1 MVERFL
7 EQTAFTS
14 QEDFIK
20 NLKIKVPEN
29 FNFGYDIV
37 DAWAAEEPDKKA
49 LLWTNDKGE
58 SRQYTYGDLKKYT
71 DMTASYFQSL
81 GIGRGDMVML
91 ILKRRYGIPLS
102 PCTNWARW

>member
-1 MVERFL
+1 MVEKFL
-7 EQTAFTS
+7 EQTTFTS

-20 NLKIKVPEN
+20 NLKIKIPEN

-58 SRQYTYGDLKKYT
+58 HIQLEKVYGYDCFLFSEPWYW
-71 DMTASYFQSL
+71 S
-81 GIGRGDMVML
+81 
-91 ILKRRYGIPLS
+91 
-102 PCTNWARW
+102 W

>member
-7 EQTAFTS
+7 SQTTFSS

-20 NLKIKVPEN
+20 NLKINVPEN

-37 DAWAAEEPDKKA
+37 DAWAAEEPNKSA

-58 SRQYTYGDLKKYT
+58 HVQFNLP
-71 DMTASYFQSL
+71 
-81 GIGRGDMVML
+81 I
-91 ILKRRYGIPLS
+91 
-102 PCTNWARW
+102 